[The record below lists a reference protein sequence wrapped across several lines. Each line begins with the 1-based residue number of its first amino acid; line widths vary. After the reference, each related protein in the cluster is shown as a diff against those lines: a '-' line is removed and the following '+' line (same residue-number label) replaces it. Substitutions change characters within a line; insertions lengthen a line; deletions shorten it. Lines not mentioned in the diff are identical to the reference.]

1 MIISNLAIGEGVFLY
16 TFFHLSFQIQSIS
29 LINNKKRLD
38 IFLRKIVEVKINS
51 YFADS
56 YNIT

>member
-1 MIISNLAIGEGVFLY
+1 MY